1 MHQMLG
7 FLVLLF
13 LTLVY
18 SHDVLCNY
26 LVSDW
31 TWRCNSRLKAVYLR
45 LEVIHCC
52 CVKLCN
58 YTTFLNLNFL
68 FLLFTVLSMLCTFF
82 FFLAQDCTVYDM
94 EEKILDVVS
103 ILLFQYYFF
112 YTQSYLFLSL
122 NCAIHYNCAQLI
134 MHYYYYKR
142 LFL

>member
-18 SHDVLCNY
+18 SHNVLCNY
-26 LVSDW
+26 LVLDW

-52 CVKLCN
+52 GVKLCN

-68 FLLFTVLSMLCTFF
+68 LLFTEVSMSCTFS
-82 FFLAQDCTVYDM
+82 FFLAQDCTIYDM

-103 ILLFQYYFF
+103 ILHFQYCFLILNLFKFFILTLFIYFISF
-112 YTQSYLFLSL
+112 
-122 NCAIHYNCAQLI
+122 C
-134 MHYYYYKR
+134 K
-142 LFL
+142 

>member
-18 SHDVLCNY
+18 SHNVLCNY
-26 LVSDW
+26 LVLDW

-68 FLLFTVLSMLCTFF
+68 LLFTEVSMFCTFS
-82 FFLAQDCTVYDM
+82 FFLEQDCSIYDM

-103 ILLFQYYFF
+103 ILHFQYYFLILILYSF
-112 YTQSYLFLSL
+112 FMLTLFIYLT
-122 NCAIHYNCAQLI
+122 
-134 MHYYYYKR
+134 
-142 LFL
+142 